1 MEAILKYGII
11 SLIVTVC
18 SFTSHA
24 QTEIDYQGHKVLTS
38 SPSDEYYYEKIRIN
52 RSLESDKLISRFDAR
67 GIEPTF
73 FDLALT
79 DTPEIYP
86 YEPLFE
92 TGALSFTVYRSHEIE
107 NLETDFSAEILH
119 QGSASTFNYSEGQIA
134 FEISMSN
141 SNGIAV
147 SNWGEVYDH
156 NLDDFNRNIRILLNP
171 ELSEIYRRDILFKSS
186 AGLFM
191 MLLGEFDSNQGL
203 VNENA
208 QINDFSF
215 RDSLYIIQ
223 NEDTVFRYSDE
234 WVTYLEVSTAND
246 IVWSGDLE
254 YSGELLLMRS
264 ILFDLSSFRVFSIS
278 GEVDFDPS
286 SQTYD
291 YETPVGETHLVLVKY
306 NNEGNVSWTKTMA
319 KFEEWVENSGSFSVD
334 MSKDGDERIQLYCGY
349 RGSLAGDTVG
359 VFSAFT
365 DGEVIDTGVL
375 TPVQSGRHSPDYIY
389 SLNAETGTEI
399 KVFKVYN
406 NSSNGG
412 YTNRNSTQITTQ
424 KQGEVSAVLINTYFL
439 TTPFVVQKLYPDFQE
454 FPLPI
459 NVPEDG
465 FQPYQFIT
473 LSTTEGADD
482 FNQHRLFYDV
492 NFDGSAILNL
502 RHIPL
507 TGGNMMFAGDVVR
520 RSDVY
525 VGSTLLNFENNPYPN
540 FGSDGLVI
548 FAEEST
554 LPTSDFEQDSPQ
566 IKVFPNP
573 TTEHVEVDM
582 ESNVLL
588 DYKLFNAMGTLVQ
601 EGKISHSN
609 KIAMSGLSQGLYFL
623 HVSDRKNNKRSTV
636 KIEKL

>member
-1 MEAILKYGII
+1 MAAILKYGII
-11 SLIVTVC
+11 SLIVTVG
-18 SFTSHA
+18 SLTSHA
-24 QTEIDYQGHKVLTS
+24 QTDIDYQGHKVLTS
-38 SPSDEYYYEKIRIN
+38 SQSDEYYFEKIRIN
-52 RSLESDKLISRFDAR
+52 RSLESDKLISRFEAR
-67 GIEPTF
+67 GYEPTF

-86 YEPLFE
+86 FEPLSE
-92 TGALSFTVYRSHEIE
+92 AGPSYAVYRSHEIE
-107 NLETDFSAEILH
+107 SLETDFSAEILH
-119 QGSASTFNYSEGQIA
+119 QGSKSTFNYSEGQIA

-156 NLDDFNRNIRILLNP
+156 NLDNFNRNIRVLLNP
-171 ELSEIYRRDILFKSS
+171 ELNEIYRRDILFKPGGGS
-186 AGLFM
+186 FM
-191 MLLGEFDSNQGL
+191 MLAGEFDSNQGL

-208 QINDFSF
+208 QINDFAF

-223 NEDTVFRYSDE
+223 NEDTLFRYSDE
-234 WVTYLEVSTAND
+234 WVTYLEVCTANN

-254 YSGELLLMRS
+254 YSGKLGLRRS

-291 YETPVGETHLVLVKY
+291 YETPSGETHLVLVKY
-306 NNEGNVSWTKTMA
+306 TNEGNVEWTKTMA
-319 KFEEWVENSGSFSVD
+319 KFEEWVEDSGSFHVE

-349 RGSLAGDTVG
+349 RGSLASDTVG
-359 VFSAFT
+359 LFSAFT
-365 DGEVIDTGVL
+365 DGEIIDSGLL
-375 TPVQSGRHSPDYIY
+375 TPVQTSRHSPDYIY

-399 KVFKVYN
+399 KVFKIYN

-412 YTNRNSTQITTQ
+412 YTNRNAARITTQ
-424 KQGEVSAVLINTYFL
+424 KRGEVSVGLRNTNFF

-454 FPLPI
+454 FPLPL
-459 NVPEDG
+459 NVPADG
-465 FQPYQFIT
+465 FRPYQFIT
-473 LSTTEGADD
+473 LSTSEGADD
-482 FNQHRLFYDV
+482 FKQYSLYYDT

-525 VGSTLLNFENNPYPN
+525 VGSTLLNFENNPYPD

-554 LPTSDFEQDSPQ
+554 LPTSDLEPDSPQ

-573 TTEHVEVDM
+573 TTDYVEVDM

-588 DYKLFNAMGTLVQ
+588 NYKLFNAMGTLVQ
-601 EGKISHSN
+601 AGRISDSN
-609 KIAMSGLSQGLYFL
+609 KIAMSGLPQGLYFL
-623 HVSDRKNNKRSTV
+623 HVSDGKNNKRSTV